1 MSNIPIFLS
10 SDNNYAPLVATCMA
24 SILANTKSFI
34 EFYVLDGGISP
45 DNVEK
50 IKSLKTS
57 FNNFSIE
64 FIKIDYDKALKEF
77 NATGH
82 WSKAVFARLLIPDLK
97 PYINKAI
104 YLDLDII
111 ATGDIIELYNEQL
124 DDYIIGAIWQETE
137 DGYWNQLRKE
147 YLKLN
152 SSHKYFNSGVLLINC
167 EKWRSQKLFEKFL
180 DIQVEYEDKIKC
192 VDQDLLNKCFD
203 NNYKILP
210 RKYNYLT
217 SNFVYYENDKDIILR
232 HMVGRIRPWQINEN
246 TRTNLMPNLKEFWH
260 YAKMT
265 PFYGELDEKT
275 HNRQRETDL
284 LRNMQID
291 LMTWKLYAKHTEIK
305 FEREKNHEYPN
316 ISV

>member
-1 MSNIPIFLS
+1 MNIPIFLS
-10 SDNNYAPLVATCMA
+10 SDNNYAPLVATTMA
-24 SILANTKSFI
+24 SILSNTKSFI
-34 EFYVLDGGISP
+34 EFYILDGGISP

-64 FIKIDYDKALKEF
+64 FIKIDYDKYFKDF
-77 NATGH
+77 KTSGH
-82 WSKAVFARLLIPDLK
+82 WSKAVYTRLLIPDLK
-97 PYINKAI
+97 PGINKTI
-104 YLDLDII
+104 FMDVDII

-137 DGYWNQLRKE
+137 DGYWNQHRKE
-147 YLKLN
+147 YLN
-152 SSHKYFNSGVLLINC
+152 SSSSHKYFNAGVLLINC
-167 EKWRSQKLFEKFL
+167 AKWRSKKLFAKLL
-180 DIQVEYEDKIKC
+180 DIQVEYGDKIKC
-192 VDQDLLNKCFD
+192 MEQDLLNKCFD

-217 SNFVYYENDKDIILR
+217 SNFTYFKNDTDIIIR

-246 TRTNLMPNLKEFWH
+246 TKTNLMPNLKEFWH

-265 PFYGELDEKT
+265 LFYEELDAKT
-275 HNRQRETDL
+275 HDKQRETDL

-291 LMTWKLYAKHTEIK
+291 LMTWKLYAHHTRVK
-305 FEREKNHEYPN
+305 LEREKSHA
-316 ISV
+316 